1 MYSYDVHVARMCGSI
16 PVDTEYMHVNI
27 KEKIEQEYLNNA
39 FGGRRDCPI
48 LKLRIVSKTHCFSIM
63 DRSQSLAR

>member
-1 MYSYDVHVARMCGSI
+1 
-16 PVDTEYMHVNI
+16 MHVNI